1 MKAFVLPDET
11 SSAGF
16 LDVPS
21 PEPGPGEIR
30 VRVQASSVNG
40 WDVYVAAG
48 MARGMMEHRYPV
60 VLGKDYAGVVDALGE
75 GATRFAIG
83 DEVTGIVPGE
93 PFLERGSYAEE
104 LAVPEDGFIE
114 PKPDDLDF
122 EQAASIGLAAVT
134 AKVSVEAVGPSAGH
148 VVVVAGATG
157 GVGSYAVQLAAG
169 AGATVVATALPED
182 EAWIRSLGASEVVDY
197 RGDVATDVR
206 TLHPDGIDALIDAVN
221 RGDAHGALAALVRDG
236 GKVATTTGSADVE
249 ALSARGVGA
258 ANVVGQSD
266 PDVFAEVVR
275 MVAEGRLTV
284 PITRTVKLDELPGA
298 LGLVGSR
305 SSRGKLAIR
314 IGD

>member
-1 MKAFVLPDET
+1 MKAFVLPDEG
-11 SSAGF
+11 SSATF
-16 LDVPS
+16 LEVPA

-30 VRVQASSVNG
+30 IRVRASSVNG
-40 WDVYVAAG
+40 WDVFVGSG

-60 VLGKDYAGVVDALGE
+60 VLGKDYAGTVDALGE
-75 GATRFAIG
+75 GATRFTIG

-93 PFLERGSYAEE
+93 QFLERGSYAEE

-114 PKPDDLDF
+114 AKPANLDHD
-122 EQAASIGLAAVT
+122 QAASIGLAAVT
-134 AKVSVEAVGPSAGH
+134 ARVSVEAVQPSDGD

-157 GVGSYAVQLAAG
+157 GVGSYAVQLAVAAG
-169 AGATVVATALPED
+169 ASVVATALPED

-197 RGDVATDVR
+197 RGDVAAEVR
-206 TLHPDGIDALIDAVN
+206 KLHPDGIDALIDAVN
-221 RGDAHGALAALVRDG
+221 RGDAHGALAAVVKDG

-249 ALSARGVGA
+249 ALANRGIGA

-266 PDVFAEVVR
+266 PGVFADVVR
-275 MVAEGRLTV
+275 MAAEGRLTV
-284 PITRTVKLDELPGA
+284 PITRTFAFDELPEA

-305 SSRGKLAIR
+305 SSRGKFAIR